1 MAGRITCGESY
12 VALMNDNQLK
22 YQSLEDNIYFTL
34 RDIFWN
40 GDHDDCINA
49 NHFNSLLTNDISYE
63 DRDENF
69 KYSNILHD
77 QNSDFTLKLYRFLC
91 NYKHKEYM
99 FEFYELEEDEKD
111 GLIIDKYM
119 KYDDWWEQFHDLR
132 ILLSAHLKK
141 SE

>member
-1 MAGRITCGESY
+1 MAGRIICGESY
-12 VALMNDNQLK
+12 VGLMNDNQLK

-49 NHFNSLLTNDISYE
+49 NYFNSLLTNDISYE
-63 DRDENF
+63 DRDEHF

-77 QNSDFTLKLYRFLC
+77 QNSDFTVKLHIFLC
-91 NYKHKEYM
+91 HYKHKEYM
-99 FEFYELEEDEKD
+99 FEFYDLEEDEKD
-111 GLIIDKYM
+111 GLIIDEYM
-119 KYDDWWEQFHDLR
+119 KYDDWWEQFHHLR